1 MDNKQVEDARKQVT
15 HMADQVSDAANRAVS
30 RVPEL
35 VDQMPE
41 VAHRV
46 SDEVGSFMHRNRWVP
61 VLAVA
66 TLGLAT
72 VVVMMARVRHAA

>member
-1 MDNKQVEDARKQVT
+1 MDTKQEQDTQKSLAD
-15 HMADQVSDAANRAVS
+15 MADQVSDAATRAVS
-30 RVPEL
+30 RVPEV

-46 SDEVGSFMHRNRWVP
+46 SDEVGSFMRHKRWVP